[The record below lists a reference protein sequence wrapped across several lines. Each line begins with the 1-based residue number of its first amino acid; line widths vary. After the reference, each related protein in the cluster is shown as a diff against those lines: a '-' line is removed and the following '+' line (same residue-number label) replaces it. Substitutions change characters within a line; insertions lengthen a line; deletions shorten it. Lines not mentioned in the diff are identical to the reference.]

1 MCRMCDD
8 PTLTIADLRAEM
20 FRAIAKHGWMIQFVE
35 EETGLPAFAYTIGLT
50 GQGLPEFFVEGL
62 SAHASGELLN
72 ALAEYATTH
81 ELGPCD
87 TVTLGDGHE
96 YLLGQ
101 MVDVSDLYG
110 ALEVYGP
117 GIDALAVS
125 IIQ

>member
-35 EETGLPAFAYTIGLT
+35 EEPGLPAFAYTIGLT
-50 GQGLPEFFVEGL
+50 GKGLPEFYVEGL
-62 SAHASGELLN
+62 SARESGWLLD
-72 ALAEYATTH
+72 ALAAQATTQR
-81 ELGPCD
+81 LVPGD
-87 TVTLGDGHE
+87 SVTVSQGQQC
-96 YLLGQ
+96 LLAQ

-125 IIQ
+125 IIR

>member
-35 EETGLPAFAYTIGLT
+35 EEPGLPAFAYTIGLT
-50 GQGLPEFFVEGL
+50 GKGLPEFFVEGL
-62 SAHASGELLN
+62 SAHESGWLLD
-72 ALAEYATTH
+72 ALAAQATRQR
-81 ELGPCD
+81 LVPGD
-87 TVTLGDGHE
+87 SVTVNQGQRC
-96 YLLGQ
+96 LLSQ

-125 IIQ
+125 IIR